1 VPELLLTTTIAAA
14 PNDCFL
20 MALSVDAHMSS
31 MGPSD
36 ERVVAG
42 VRSGSMALGQS
53 VTWQAKHFGLP
64 FRMTSKIT
72 EYEQPTRF
80 VDEQT
85 SGPFASWWHEH
96 RFEEH
101 AGQTVMTDLVRYRSR
116 PGRWDASSTAS
127 SSRDTCVASWCGATL
142 GSRTTWR
149 RGNPG
154 PGVVIN
160 GSRVGA

>member
-1 VPELLLTTTIAAA
+1 VPELRLTTTVAAA

-20 MALSVDAHMSS
+20 MALSVDAHMRS
-31 MGPSD
+31 MGPSG

-42 VRSGSMALGQS
+42 VASGSMALGQS

-96 RFEEH
+96 QFAEH
-101 AGQTVMTDLVRYRSR
+101 GGQTVMTDLVRYRS
-116 PGRWDASSTAS
+116 PAGPLGRLVD
-127 SSRDTCVASWCGATL
+127 RVFL
-142 GSRTTWR
+142 ERYMR
-149 RGNPG
+149 RLLVRRNAWLKD
-154 PGVVIN
+154 N
-160 GSRVGA
+160 LEAR

>member
-101 AGQTVMTDLVRYRSR
+101 AGQTVITDLVRYRS
-116 PGRWDASSTAS
+116 PAGPLGRLVD
-127 SSRDTCVASWCGATL
+127 RVFL
-142 GSRTTWR
+142 ERYMR
-149 RGNPG
+149 RLLMLRNAWLKD
-154 PGVVIN
+154 N
-160 GSRVGA
+160 LEAR

>member
-1 VPELLLTTTIAAA
+1 MPELLLTTTIAAA

-42 VRSGSMALGQS
+42 VPSGSMALGQS

-96 RFEEH
+96 RFEEL
-101 AGQTVMTDLVRYRSR
+101 AAQTVMTDLVRYRS
-116 PGRWDASSTAS
+116 PAGPLGRLVD
-127 SSRDTCVASWCGATL
+127 RVFL
-142 GSRTTWR
+142 ERYMR
-149 RGNPG
+149 RLLMLRNAWLKD
-154 PGVVIN
+154 N
-160 GSRVGA
+160 LEAR

>member
-1 VPELLLTTTIAAA
+1 
-14 PNDCFL
+14 

-31 MGPSD
+31 MGPSG

-42 VRSGSMALGQS
+42 VRSGTLALGQS

-96 RFEEH
+96 QFAEH
-101 AGQTVMTDLVRYRSR
+101 RGQTVMTDLVRYRS
-116 PGRWDASSTAS
+116 PAGPLGRLVD
-127 SSRDTCVASWCGATL
+127 RVVL
-142 GSRTTWR
+142 ERYMR
-149 RGNPG
+149 RLLMLRNAWLKD
-154 PGVVIN
+154 N
-160 GSRVGA
+160 LEAR